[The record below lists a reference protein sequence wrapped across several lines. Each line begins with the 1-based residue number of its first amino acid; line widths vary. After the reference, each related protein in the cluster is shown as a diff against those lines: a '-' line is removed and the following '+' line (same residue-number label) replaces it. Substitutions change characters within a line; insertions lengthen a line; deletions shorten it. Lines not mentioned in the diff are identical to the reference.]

1 VQHSGSPSFASI
13 FDASGKKVFI
23 AGAGRGIGRGIAEVF
38 AEAGADVGLV
48 ALTPRHVEEAAAKIA
63 ATSHRLAI
71 PVVRDLTR
79 PEEVVAAVDEVV
91 DRLGRI
97 DVLVN
102 CVGDAIRGPLDS
114 TAEDDIQLTLGLNL
128 ISAIWCCRAV
138 APFLKSQG
146 GGKVIN
152 VSSVSSARGG
162 ADLSVYTAAKTGIVG
177 LTRALALEWAP
188 HNVQVNAISPGI
200 FPDPL
205 SQSPDARSR
214 LEAMGRELPAR
225 RLGHTREVGYLALY
239 LASSAADYVT
249 GQTVF
254 IDGGM
259 SL

>member
-1 VQHSGSPSFASI
+1 VQHPGSSSFASI
-13 FDASGKKVFI
+13 FDASEKKVFI

-38 AEAGADVGLV
+38 AEAGADVGLG
-48 ALTPRHVEEAAAKIA
+48 ALTPQYVEEAAATIA
-63 ATSHRLAI
+63 ATSGRLAI
-71 PVVRDLTR
+71 PIVRDLTR
-79 PEEVVAAVDEVV
+79 PEEVVTAVDEVV

-114 TAEDDIQLTLGLNL
+114 TSEDDIQLTLGLNL
-128 ISAIWCCRAV
+128 ISAIWCCRA
-138 APFLKSQG
+138 AGRFLKSQG

-152 VSSVSSARGG
+152 VSSVSAARGG
-162 ADLSVYTAAKTGIVG
+162 GDLSVYTAAKTGILG

-188 HNVQVNAISPGI
+188 YNVQVNAISPGI
-200 FPDPL
+200 FPDPM
-205 SQSPDARSR
+205 SQSPDTRSR
-214 LEAMGRELPAR
+214 LEAMGRELPAQ